1 MIILGPNPNG
11 VISPAVTPHP
21 LASSR
26 AAPKPARAAPATP
39 EKLQQATLGA
49 LEERLF
55 AAVPSGVD
63 CPLPPPLSSIHPS
76 DRPGICRPN
85 ALPRYHPGAYRD
97 AKEVCDAAR
106 SGITKT
112 RSFETSSSS
121 STSSATSSSG
131 AAAPSLFNCLPSTIE
146 ACALVFP
153 PTAKGHRGRK
163 IKAARKVTT
172 VRAVAEGGWA
182 SLDLAWASD
191 RAAEALGTELLA
203 FAAKQSRLFAFLAS
217 REAAEEI
224 SAPVLAWELLV
235 NTYDEGCLDLIFYTS
250 FAELGDLEQRLQDLA
265 RGQGLEPGLAAATAA
280 SAPHLDGPPLDWAEV
295 SSLLLS
301 TARLAQTE
309 TAAGIVPGDLKPRN
323 WVVPRG
329 GRPLDIDCDGTHLLH
344 LTPAQAAA
352 LRAVGDGGV
361 SPLWPHR
368 LAWHSQALRC
378 VPVTTLTDCFA
389 APEMV
394 GLCEAERLVAAR
406 ASGDAAATD
415 RLLEA
420 PRLEPALA
428 RLAERGVLQ
437 SAAAAEL
444 RRLNGGWPGAC
455 IATVTWLWGAGT
467 RESLAQIRAVLAS
480 RARAGGWGGLGAEN
494 EAMLGR
500 LEALCGACCVL
511 QPSARPSM
519 AWVARQLVAACQS
532 T

>member
-1 MIILGPNPNG
+1 MSTSRGLRTVATTKPAKPYVPGPGVHVPIYPCAGKIILGPNPNG
-11 VISPAVTPHP
+11 VISPAD
-21 LASSR
+21 S
-26 AAPKPARAAPATP
+26 
-39 EKLQQATLGA
+39 
-49 LEERLF
+49 
-55 AAVPSGVD
+55 
-63 CPLPPPLSSIHPS
+63 PLPRCASTLS
-76 DRPGICRPN
+76 
-85 ALPRYHPGAYRD
+85 
-97 AKEVCDAAR
+97 V
-106 SGITKT
+106 
-112 RSFETSSSS
+112 ETSSSS
-121 STSSATSSSG
+121 SSSSATSSSASSG
-131 AAAPSLFNCLPSTIE
+131 AAAPPLFIRFPSTIE
-146 ACALVFP
+146 PCALVFP
-153 PTAKGHRGRK
+153 PTAKGQRGRK

-224 SAPVLAWELLV
+224 SALVLAWELL
-235 NTYDEGCLDLIFYTS
+235 
-250 FAELGDLEQRLQDLA
+250 
-265 RGQGLEPGLAAATAA
+265 
-280 SAPHLDGPPLDWAEV
+280 
-295 SSLLLS
+295 
-301 TARLAQTE
+301 TE
-309 TAAGIVPGDLKPRN
+309 TAAGIVSGDLKPRN

-329 GRPLDIDCDGTHLLH
+329 GRPLDIDCDGTHLLP

-368 LAWHSQALRC
+368 LAWHSHALRC
-378 VPVTTLTDCFA
+378 EPVTTLTDCFA

-406 ASGDAAATD
+406 AGGDAAATD

-428 RLAERGVLQ
+428 RLAAPGVLQ

-444 RRLNGGWPGAC
+444 RRLNGGWPAAC